1 MNYQLSDRI
10 NKMSESATLAMAAK
24 ARELK
29 AEGKD
34 IISLS
39 LGEPD
44 FKTPQHIQDA
54 AKKAIDSGKYFA
66 YPPVTGYQDLRE
78 AIAEKLTKEN
88 GIPSSPEQ
96 IVVSNG
102 AKQSIANV
110 MLALLDP
117 GDEVIVFAPYWVSY
131 AELIKLAEGTP
142 VMITGTLENDF
153 KPTADQLKAAIT
165 DKTKAILYSSPCNPT
180 GGVFTQ
186 AELDAI
192 ADVIKAHEDII
203 VLSDEIYEHINFT
216 EEGHSSIG
224 AIPGMAERTVTING
238 FSKGFA
244 MTGWRVGYISAPL
257 PIAKAASKVQGQI
270 TSGNCS
276 IAQRAALAAITE
288 DLQPTRDMTAI
299 YHKRRDM
306 VIDLLNEIEGV
317 KTYVPKGA
325 FYIFPDV
332 SYFFGKSDGSTTI
345 ADADDLALYI
355 LKEAQVSTVTGGAF
369 GAPNCIRLSYA
380 ASDDELKEAMKRL
393 KAVLDKLK

>member
-131 AELIKLAEGTP
+131 VELIKLAEGTP

-153 KPTADQLKAAIT
+153 KPHNLW
-165 DKTKAILYSSPCNPT
+165 S
-180 GGVFTQ
+180 
-186 AELDAI
+186 
-192 ADVIKAHEDII
+192 
-203 VLSDEIYEHINFT
+203 
-216 EEGHSSIG
+216 
-224 AIPGMAERTVTING
+224 
-238 FSKGFA
+238 
-244 MTGWRVGYISAPL
+244 
-257 PIAKAASKVQGQI
+257 
-270 TSGNCS
+270 SGNKCCFNDFLN
-276 IAQRAALAAITE
+276 Q
-288 DLQPTRDMTAI
+288 
-299 YHKRRDM
+299 
-306 VIDLLNEIEGV
+306 LLIN
-317 KTYVPKGA
+317 
-325 FYIFPDV
+325 
-332 SYFFGKSDGSTTI
+332 
-345 ADADDLALYI
+345 
-355 LKEAQVSTVTGGAF
+355 
-369 GAPNCIRLSYA
+369 
-380 ASDDELKEAMKRL
+380 
-393 KAVLDKLK
+393 

>member
-1 MNYQLSDRI
+1 MA
-10 NKMSESATLAMAAK
+10 ESATLAMAAK

-29 AEGKD
+29 SQGQD

-44 FKTPQHIQDA
+44 FKTPKHIQEA
-54 AKKAIDSGKYFA
+54 AKAAISSEKYFA
-66 YPPVTGYQDLRE
+66 YPPVTGYADLRE
-78 AIAEKLTKEN
+78 AIAKKMQNEN

-102 AKQSIANV
+102 AKQSLANI
-110 MLALLDP
+110 MLALLNP

-153 KPTADQLKAAIT
+153 KPTAEQLKAAIT

-180 GGVFTQ
+180 GGVFT
-186 AELDAI
+186 AKEMKDI
-192 ADVIKAHEDII
+192 ADVVKENDLLVIA
-203 VLSDEIYEHINFT
+203 DEIYEHINFT
-216 EEGHSSIG
+216 DEGHFSI
-224 AIPGMAERTVTING
+224 ASLPDMAERTITVNG

-257 PIAKAASKVQGQI
+257 QIAKAAAKVQGQI

-276 IAQRAALAAITE
+276 IAQRAALSAITE
-288 DLQPTRDMTAI
+288 DLQPTKDMTAI

-306 VIDLLNEIEGV
+306 VIDLLKEIEGV

-332 SYFFGKSDGSTTI
+332 SYFFGKADGGRTI
-345 ADADDLALYI
+345 KDANDLALYI
-355 LKEAQVSTVTGGAF
+355 LDEAKVSTVTGDAF
-369 GAPNCIRLSYA
+369 GAPNCIRISYA
-380 ASDDELKEAMKRL
+380 ASNDELVEAMNRL
-393 KAVLDKLK
+393 KNVLSKLK